1 MNIGD
6 LVKVHLLNDLDWH
19 EALGVFM
26 GYQGRK
32 DGYTSHSFVFVEGK
46 RLRFESWDV
55 KAVK

>member
-1 MNIGD
+1 MKVGD
-6 LVKVHLLNDLDWH
+6 LVKVHLLNDLDWR

-26 GYQGRK
+26 GYHGRK

-46 RLRFESWDV
+46 KLRFETMDV

>member
-6 LVKVHLLNDLDWH
+6 LVKVHLLNDLDWR

-32 DGYTSHSFVFVEGK
+32 DGHISHSFVFVEGK
-46 RLRFESWDV
+46 RLRFESMDV

>member
-1 MNIGD
+1 MKAGD
-6 LVKVHLLNDLDWH
+6 LVKVHLLNDLDWR

-32 DGYTSHSFVFVEGK
+32 DGHTSHSFVYADG
-46 RLRFESWDV
+46 RNLRFESMDV

>member
-1 MNIGD
+1 MKVGD
-6 LVKVHLLNDLDWH
+6 LVKVHLLSDLDWR

-32 DGYTSHSFVFVEGK
+32 DGHISHSYVFVEGK
-46 RLRFESWDV
+46 KLRFLSMDV

>member
-6 LVKVHLLNDLDWH
+6 LVKVHLLNDLDWR

-46 RLRFESWDV
+46 RLMFLTMDV